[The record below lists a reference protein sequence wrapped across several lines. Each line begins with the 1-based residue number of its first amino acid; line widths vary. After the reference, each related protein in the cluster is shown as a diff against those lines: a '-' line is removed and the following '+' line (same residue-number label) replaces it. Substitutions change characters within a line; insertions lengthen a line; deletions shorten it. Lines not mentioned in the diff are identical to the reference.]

1 MLEKKLQ
8 MNKRIAQQV
17 GFDPLPYLDKLL
29 VVYIYISLNL

>member
-8 MNKRIAQQV
+8 MNKRIVQQV